1 MFSLPG
7 MSFPLFSHMIIII
20 IINKIIVIIIN
31 VIIIIVVV
39 ATVFMDLLY
48 IRYCRSPL
56 HVLTKFYLNTS

>member
-7 MSFPLFSHMIIII
+7 MSFPLFSHIIII
-20 IINKIIVIIIN
+20 IINTIIVIIIN

>member
-7 MSFPLFSHMIIII
+7 MSFPLFSHIIII
-20 IINKIIVIIIN
+20 IINTIIVIIIN
-31 VIIIIVVV
+31 VIIIIVV